1 MSTPVSIEPGVFS
14 QIQISQ
20 THSQVLPTPYSE
32 CVDVLND
39 KTLFDNNK
47 KSAQVLLAL
56 NELNISYSNAFCAE
70 MLAQDDII
78 QAYDCYDPRLLIA
91 FTNNSTKACEDHL
104 ILSEDLAES
113 YSSEEI
119 FQSCPLACEKID
131 YKLDITKQEFPT
143 NAFYQESLFRRPS
156 YFQKIF
162 NVNSSQDVTMKAFGE
177 SLTHVSMVFRDLT
190 VTQMSEKPK
199 IDTATLFSNLGGII
213 GIFLGFSVLTLAEL
227 IELLVYFLAII
238 VKKLFRR
245 GV

>member
-32 CVDVLND
+32 CADVLND
-39 KTLFDNNK
+39 KTLFDNK
-47 KSAQVLLAL
+47 KSAKVLLAL

-70 MLAQDDII
+70 MLAQANII
-78 QAYDCYDPRLLIA
+78 QAYECYDPRLLVA
-91 FTNNSTKACEDHL
+91 FTNNSKACEDYL
-104 ILSEDLAES
+104 MLSEDLAES

-119 FQSCPLACEKID
+119 FQNCPLACEQIY

-143 NAFYQESLFRRPS
+143 NAFYQESLFRRPN

-177 SLTHVSMVFRDLT
+177 SLTRVSIIYRDLT

-199 IDTATLFSNLGGII
+199 IDMPTLFSNLGGII

-227 IELLVYFLAII
+227 IELLVYFLAIL
-238 VKKLFRR
+238 VRKLFRR
-245 GV
+245 TLG